1 MQVQLA
7 LSGIVVCL
15 CLAPILSAQ
24 DAAKVNPKHYTV
36 MSENEQ
42 VRILRVRTV
51 IQTVWRCSSP
61 TAQCTLLSL
70 TERLDSK
77 VKAGDATY
85 TPAVT
90 HLPEDQGEKPFELI
104 LIELKGRGGAG
115 GQAGRDNRQSRPCRA

>member
-42 VRILRVRTV
+42 VRILRVHYGADEKSVIHSHPNGVAVFLTDGTV
-51 IQTVWRCSSP
+51 HFTFPDGKTGLES
-61 TAQCTLLSL
+61 
-70 TERLDSK
+70 
-77 VKAGDATY
+77 
-85 TPAVT
+85 
-90 HLPEDQGEKPFELI
+90 
-104 LIELKGRGGAG
+104 
-115 GQAGRDNRQSRPCRA
+115 